1 MASKI
6 TEEVAGDLS
15 EADKQKIDAAWERQ
29 QRAGEPDWPPRM
41 SAVGLPDHYLC
52 RGSTGQTFEVRN
64 GQWTRLFI

>member
-1 MASKI
+1 MMNKI

-15 EADKQKIDAAWERQ
+15 PHDKARIEAAWELHK
-29 QRAGEPDWPPRM
+29 RAGGPDWPPRM
-41 SAVGLPDHYLC
+41 SAVGLPDGHLC